1 MKAAARPKAMAVLR
15 RPAVRG
21 VAGQGAPP
29 GRGVRRRPAARE
41 GERSPWEDG
50 AELPLHLVP
59 LDLFQPGSCLVVS
72 EGDYY
77 GAPVK
82 LAGQIL
88 RVERDRNGA
97 HILLRCTGTDSE
109 QVLRTFT
116 SAKDTPFRLHVC
128 PEGCGRQESGD
139 FYVHAVRGRQ
149 GRADGEEGWVN
160 SLDGP
165 ATGGPDEMAGLRKR
179 EQELL
184 QARHPQQGEAVE
196 APDGEGKDP
205 APEKKKKE
213 KKKKSKEK
221 AQEVLSG
228 RQPSKAGRKELSS
241 LYGGTALDPKERVR
255 KTVLKKARRFAGK
268 RKTKRSTSSSSKG
281 SSDSS
286 STSESLGLGTEG
298 VFAEETKARAISER
312 YPGALTVETLLNMR
326 RSLLTTSGEEGE
338 LKDTGPVALLYF
350 RNVLTKKASG
360 AQARELLTLSTT
372 IDALLKGQPALALD
386 VLCQRLKS
394 QELVLGGT
402 HWAVAQKIELAA
414 GEAPALIARGELQ
427 TAQRENYLE
436 ARARWQTQSS
446 SAKGAPKGKTKGK
459 FDKDHPPRE
468 DRKEDARRDKGKGGE
483 KK

>member
-1 MKAAARPKAMAVLR
+1 MFQMGFQQTFLPSRLQRNVSSFYFQHVCLPVRVGCMLNGNTFQLESAACASETSVLL
-15 RPAVRG
+15 
-21 VAGQGAPP
+21 VA
-29 GRGVRRRPAARE
+29 
-41 GERSPWEDG
+41 
-50 AELPLHLVP
+50 
-59 LDLFQPGSCLVVS
+59 LFQVNLCFLKNQPLSPL
-72 EGDYY
+72 
-77 GAPVK
+77 
-82 LAGQIL
+82 QTR
-88 RVERDRNGA
+88 RVYQD
-97 HILLRCTGTDSE
+97 T
-109 QVLRTFT
+109 
-116 SAKDTPFRLHVC
+116 AKT
-128 PEGCGRQESGD
+128 
-139 FYVHAVRGRQ
+139 
-149 GRADGEEGWVN
+149 
-160 SLDGP
+160 
-165 ATGGPDEMAGLRKR
+165 
-179 EQELL
+179 
-184 QARHPQQGEAVE
+184 
-196 APDGEGKDP
+196 
-205 APEKKKKE
+205 
-213 KKKKSKEK
+213 KEK

-281 SSDSS
+281 SSGSS

-326 RSLLTTSGEEGE
+326 RSLLTTSGEEEE
-338 LKDTGPVALLYF
+338 LKDTSPVAILYF